1 MYSVRNERIMELPT
15 TAELFLVAGYVVFC
29 MGLNV
34 VALLISAFYRKK
46 LNHHAPFLGFL
57 LSLLMGGVFIGTILL
72 KDGGDSAAILRTTS
86 LLGCS
91 MSSALSISGLY
102 VSMRKAR

>member
-1 MYSVRNERIMELPT
+1 VSGIVEHPT
-15 TAELFLVAGYVVFC
+15 AAELFLVTGYVIFC

-34 VALLISAFYRKK
+34 VAFLISAFYKK
-46 LNHHAPFLGFL
+46 KFDHNAPYLGFL
-57 LSLLMGGVFIGTILL
+57 LSLLLGGVFIGTLLL
-72 KDGGDSAAILRTTS
+72 KDSGSTAAILRTTS

-102 VSMRKAR
+102 MSMRKAR

>member
-1 MYSVRNERIMELPT
+1 MSGLVELPT
-15 TAELFLVAGYVVFC
+15 TAEVFLIAGYISFC

-34 VALLISAFYRKK
+34 VAFLISAFYKKK
-46 LNHHAPFLGFL
+46 LNHHAPYLGFL
-57 LSLLMGGVFIGTILL
+57 FSLLLSGVFIGTLLL
-72 KDGGDSAAILRTTS
+72 KDDGAYVTIMRTTS

-102 VSMRKAR
+102 ISMRRTG

>member
-1 MYSVRNERIMELPT
+1 MELPT
-15 TAELFLVAGYVVFC
+15 TAELVLITGYVTFC

-34 VALLISAFYRKK
+34 VAFLISAFYRKK
-46 LNHHAPFLGFL
+46 LNHNAPYLGFL
-57 LSLLMGGVFIGTILL
+57 FSLLLGGVFIGTLFV
-72 KDGGDSAAILRTTS
+72 KDGGAYVSIMRATS

-102 VSMRKAR
+102 ISMRKAR